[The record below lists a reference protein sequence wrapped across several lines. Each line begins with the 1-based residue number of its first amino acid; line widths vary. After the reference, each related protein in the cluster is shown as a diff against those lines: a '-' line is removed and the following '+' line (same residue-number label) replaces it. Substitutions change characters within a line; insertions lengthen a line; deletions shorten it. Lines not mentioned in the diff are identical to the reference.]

1 MIRFIK
7 SLPYHIKTAFK
18 SVARHFAISLS
29 ASSAVMVTLLLT
41 SMFLMITTNVSS
53 FTKGIEEGIQI
64 HVTVD
69 PLMSE
74 EKQIAKL
81 QTKLEG
87 IENVKKV
94 VFSNKDKELKA
105 FIKEKGKIWSVYEGS
120 ENPLRDAFIVDV
132 KDADS
137 IDVVSKQILK
147 IDGFEKAEYGGSSI
161 NTMISLFK
169 SIRDGGLV
177 FVIALSI
184 LAIFLIQNT
193 IKMTIYAR
201 NKEISIMRNVGAV
214 NWFIKTPFMIEGMI
228 IGLMGSVIPVLVTC
242 FGYQYIYSQMGNGSF
257 SMFQFQPVFPF
268 VFILSGILILSGVL
282 VGAIGSFLSVSKY
295 LRWRR

>member
-1 MIRFIK
+1 
-7 SLPYHIKTAFK
+7 
-18 SVARHFAISLS
+18 
-29 ASSAVMVTLLLT
+29 
-41 SMFLMITTNVSS
+41 
-53 FTKGIEEGIQI
+53 
-64 HVTVD
+64 
-69 PLMSE
+69 
-74 EKQIAKL
+74 
-81 QTKLEG
+81 
-87 IENVKKV
+87 
-94 VFSNKDKELKA
+94 
-105 FIKEKGKIWSVYEGS
+105 SVYEGS

-132 KDADS
+132 SEADHIDA
-137 IDVVSKQILK
+137 VSKQILN

-161 NTMISLFK
+161 NTMVSLFK

-177 FVIALSI
+177 FVIALSL
-184 LAIFLIQNT
+184 LAVFLIQNT

-228 IGLMGSVIPVLVTC
+228 IGLMGSVIPVIVTC
-242 FGYQYIYSQMGNGSF
+242 FGYQYIYNQMGGGSF

-268 VFILSGILILSGVL
+268 VLILSGILVLSGVL